1 VSALALLVTLA
12 AAVVHA
18 LWNQLLA
25 RGGDEHARTAVGM
38 LVGAAAFLPVAL
50 LDLRVDPVAWALVGP
65 SVGLELAYF
74 ALLATAYRRAP
85 MGLVYPVARG
95 SAPVLVLLASAL
107 ALDEPV
113 SLLQVTGIALVAMGI
128 VLVRGITVSG
138 RLHDVALALA
148 VGGCIAG
155 YTLVDAVGVR
165 HAAPGAYIE
174 VVFVAVALA
183 YSAAVIWTAGPRA
196 LHAVLDRRTAAAG
209 IGIVGAYGLVLL
221 ALTLAPAPAVVAVR
235 ESSVVIAM
243 LLLAATG
250 QEKVTPTRLA
260 GAVLVCGGIACVVA

>member
-1 VSALALLVTLA
+1 VPALALLLTLA

-25 RGGDEHARTAVGM
+25 HGGDEHARTAVGM
-38 LVGAAAFLPVAL
+38 FVGAAVFLPVAL
-50 LDLRVDPVAWALVGP
+50 LDLRIDPVAWALVGP

-74 ALLATAYRRAP
+74 ALLAAAYRRAP
-85 MGLVYPVARG
+85 MGLVYPIARG
-95 SAPVLVLLASAL
+95 SAPVFVLLASAL
-107 ALDEPV
+107 VLTEPV
-113 SLLQVTGIALVAMGI
+113 SLLQVAGIALVVTGI
-128 VLVRGITVSG
+128 VLVRGLTVSG
-138 RLHDVALALA
+138 RLRDVSLALA

-174 VVFVAVALA
+174 VVFVAVAVA
-183 YSAAVIWTAGPRA
+183 YSAAVVWTAGPCA
-196 LHAVLDRRTAAAG
+196 LYAVLDRRTTAAG

-221 ALTLAPAPAVVAVR
+221 ALTLAPAPPVAAVR

-250 QEKVTPTRLA
+250 QEKVTPARLA